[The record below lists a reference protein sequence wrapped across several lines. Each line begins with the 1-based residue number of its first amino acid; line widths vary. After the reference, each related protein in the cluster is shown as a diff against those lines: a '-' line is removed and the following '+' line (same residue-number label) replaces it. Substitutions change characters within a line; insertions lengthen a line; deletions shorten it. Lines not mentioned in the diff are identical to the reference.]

1 MKKPILLVVAALLS
15 IGIGTTALA
24 ADINVNVEN
33 EKVTWTDAKPF
44 IKDGRTLVPLRPI
57 AEAMGLEVNW
67 YPSLNQAYFGDG
79 DEIVIF
85 TLNSKNYEYQSL
97 NGGNKTTAMDTA
109 AISVDGRIYAPARYL
124 AEGFGYNVGWNGN
137 TNTVTISKGKVETV
151 IPEAKP
157 AAPADVKTDPLP
169 PTNISKQ
176 ADWYLKLTPAYQM
189 TNAQLVKEIE
199 NMKTYLNSHEKTDS
213 TQIRLYDLQGE
224 LTTRTGALDSY
235 ATYARALGKAKADA
249 DYKNDKGLQRAMAS
263 DIAPL
268 MDSVDR
274 RSYYGY

>member
-1 MKKPILLVVAALLS
+1 MKKALALALTAVFTMS
-15 IGIGTTALA
+15 IGTTAFA
-24 ADINVNVEN
+24 ADINVNVESK
-33 EKVTWTDAKPF
+33 KVTWTDAKPF
-44 IKDGRTLVPLRPI
+44 IQDGRTLVPLRPI

-79 DEIVIF
+79 DEIVKF
-85 TLNSKNYEYQSL
+85 TLNSKSYEYQNL
-97 NGGNKTTAMDTA
+97 KGVNETKAMDVA

-151 IPEAKP
+151 IPAPKP
-157 AAPADVKTDPLP
+157 AATNVKTDPLP

-176 ADWYLKLTPAYQM
+176 ADWYLQLTPAHQM

-199 NMKTYLNSHEKTDS
+199 NMRNYLNSHEKTDS

-235 ATYARALGKAKADA
+235 ATYAKALGKAKADA

-268 MDSVDR
+268 MDSV
-274 RSYYGY
+274 SYRAYFGY